1 MHPPSKVDVSSNA
14 AHGSSANQND
24 RFVRTEGCRTGWV
37 MYFHLYKKS
46 RPKRLTT
53 IASAV
58 ISNGADLGHWDRTG
72 WLRREPVL
80 LRVF

>member
-1 MHPPSKVDVSSNA
+1 
-14 AHGSSANQND
+14 
-24 RFVRTEGCRTGWV
+24 